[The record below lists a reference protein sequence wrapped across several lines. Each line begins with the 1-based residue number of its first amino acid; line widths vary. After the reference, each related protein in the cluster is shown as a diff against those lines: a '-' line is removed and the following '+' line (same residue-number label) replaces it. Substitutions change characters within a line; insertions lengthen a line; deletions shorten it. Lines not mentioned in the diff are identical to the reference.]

1 MKTLF
6 LMGLM
11 LLFVATGAMA
21 EEAVEEAPLGA
32 DIVAVLLTYL
42 PASWGGWVTLVVTVC
57 AAIAACWPRP
67 SDDANIFVRILYAVV
82 NAVGFNA
89 GKAQN
94 ADDAAAQVRKGRA

>member
-11 LLFVATGAMA
+11 LVSFATGAMA
-21 EEAVEEAPLGA
+21 AETVEEAPLGA
-32 DIVAVLLTYL
+32 DFVAVLLTYL

-57 AAIAACWPRP
+57 AAVAAVWSRP
-67 SDDANIFVRILYAVV
+67 ADDANIFVRILYAVV

-94 ADDAAAQVRKGRA
+94 ADDAAAKARTLRT

>member
-1 MKTLF
+1 MKVLF
-6 LMGLM
+6 FAWPM
-11 LLFVATGAMA
+11 LLLSAAGAMA
-21 EEAVEEAPLGA
+21 AEAANEAPLGA

-82 NAVGFNA
+82 NAIGFNA

>member
-1 MKTLF
+1 MKRIGLLILCLF
-6 LMGLM
+6 AP
-11 LLFVATGAMA
+11 LLAYSA
-21 EEAVEEAPLGA
+21 ETEAPAGA
-32 DIVAVLLTYL
+32 DIVAVLLTYF
-42 PASWGGWVTLVVTVC
+42 PDSWGGWVTLVVTVC

-94 ADDAAAQVRKGRA
+94 ADDAAAKKIRL